1 MDILDRTQ
9 HDWNAARFL
18 TTVHG
23 QKRRAV
29 DRGSTN
35 HTWRELLGQNNNA
48 LIALGATPTRPVE
61 NARSWPE
68 PAGRKDSP
76 KDGYRC
82 IADLHLLPM
91 DFGCMQLVHFYPLEA
106 LPKPPPAPRPMSQIQ
121 GTRVQPIQQMRRRP
135 ETALLSLGNL
145 EALGST
151 QVHALGA
158 PRAFLDQLVHLLA
171 HAFIHG
177 QSLSTPIGP
186 LYETRFRA
194 RPSSNYGT
202 IPA

>member
-1 MDILDRTQ
+1 MFGFDGILPLFLGVGAGGDRVRNTI
-9 HDWNAARFL
+9 RIRYCKSL
-18 TTVHG
+18 S
-23 QKRRAV
+23 
-29 DRGSTN
+29 GS
-35 HTWRELLGQNNNA
+35 LGVGDVSVSS
-48 LIALGATPTRPVE
+48 LSSPMVT
-61 NARSWPE
+61 
-68 PAGRKDSP
+68 DSN
-76 KDGYRC
+76 RC